1 MANARSACDALF
13 ATMLQQHEATEAS
26 AWGKRCLAFEGE
38 PFALMHRDGFAVRV
52 NGRALVDA
60 LKLEGSTPFDPLNPD
75 EATMTRP
82 GWVRLPALTFG
93 HWEHFALAALD
104 AAREARWKNVSWQV
118 PPTVATQVEA
128 VAPSSADSLAE
139 RAKAALSGS
148 KLSLS
153 DDH

>member
-13 ATMLQQHEATEAS
+13 ATMQQHGATDSS

-38 PFALMHRDGFAVRV
+38 PFAMMSRDGLAVRV
-52 NGRALVDA
+52 NGRALADA
-60 LKLEGSTPFDPLNPD
+60 LKIEGSTEFDPVNPD

-82 GWVRLPALTFG
+82 GWVRLPAASFG
-93 HWEHFALAALD
+93 QWERYAVAALE

-118 PPTVATQVEA
+118 PPSTTTEVVAAT
-128 VAPSSADSLAE
+128 PSSADSLAE

-148 KLSLS
+148 KLGLS
-153 DDH
+153 KD

>member
-13 ATMLQQHEATEAS
+13 AAMQRHEATESS

-38 PFALMHRDGFAVRV
+38 PFAMMHRDGFVVRV
-52 NGRALVDA
+52 NGRALADA
-60 LKLEGSTPFDPLNPD
+60 LKIEGSTEFDPVNPE

-82 GWVRLPALTFG
+82 GWVRLPASSFG
-93 HWEHFALAALD
+93 LWERYAIAALE

-118 PPTVATQVEA
+118 PTVASTEIEA
-128 VAPSSADSLAE
+128 ATPSSADSLAE

-148 KLSLS
+148 TLGLSK
-153 DDH
+153 D